1 MSANIEALVAKH
13 FNPYAIYGTEH
24 LDHMR
29 NALTEQAGTHAI
41 ELRAYEATVANL
53 ERRILQLEAEREGMA
68 LVPRELLDKFPEL
81 NTSNYGP
88 DDVDE
93 LNAWGIELV
102 LAAAPLPKKEN
113 SHD

>member
-1 MSANIEALVAKH
+1 MSAMLREPALLKQ
-13 FNPYAIYGTEH
+13 
-24 LDHMR
+24 LK
-29 NALTEQAGTHAI
+29 EQAETHAI
-41 ELRAYEATVANL
+41 ELRAYEATVQNL
-53 ERRILQLEAEREGMA
+53 EQRIRELEAERDGMA

-102 LAAAPLPKKEN
+102 LAGFRVAIDEEPR
-113 SHD
+113 HD